1 LFAVVLV
8 GNGGIKKPRVWIA
21 VVLLDFKMSLQKSAN
36 RRNPAYAKEN
46 GSSALDSKVG
56 VANAFDHGLDFMLN
70 YRDVKG
76 K

>member
-1 LFAVVLV
+1 MVLI
-8 GNGGIKKPRVWIA
+8 GNEGIKKPRFWIA
-21 VVLLDFKMSLQKSAN
+21 VVLLDFKLRLQKSAN

-56 VANAFDHGLDFMLN
+56 VANAFDHRLDFMLN